1 MGGISRSLHR
11 CNKGE
16 SSVNDIQIFDNKEFG
31 QIRTIEIDGE
41 PWFVGNDVAKSL
53 GYTNP
58 RDAILNHVFDDDKGV
73 EKLDTLGGAQNMTVI
88 NESGM
93 YSLIFNSRLES
104 AKKFKHWVTSEVIPS
119 IRKTG
124 GYNLPQTYPEAL
136 RALADQAE
144 KAEKLLIQNN
154 ELQLANQEMKPKA
167 EFFDAVAGSKK
178 AMSMEEVA
186 KILSYP
192 GIGRNKLFEILR
204 NQNILQSDN
213 IPYQKY
219 IDSGYFRVIE
229 QKYNVGDEVRI
240 NIKTLVFQK
249 GVDFIR
255 KTLDKVT
262 AA

>member
-1 MGGISRSLHR
+1 M
-11 CNKGE
+11 
-16 SSVNDIQIFDNKEFG
+16 NDIQIFDNKEFG

>member
-1 MGGISRSLHR
+1 M
-11 CNKGE
+11 
-16 SSVNDIQIFDNKEFG
+16 NDIQIFKNDQFG
-31 QIRTIEIDGE
+31 NVRSIEIDGK
-41 PWFVGNDVAKSL
+41 PFFAAADVATAL
-53 GYTNP
+53 GYSNT
-58 RDAILNHVFDDDKGV
+58 RDAVSRHCKGV
-73 EKLDTLGGAQNMTVI
+73 VKCDIPTSSGIQNMSVI
-88 NESGM
+88 PEGDI
-93 YSLIFNSRLES
+93 YRLIIRSNLPS
-104 AKKFKHWVTSEVIPS
+104 AEEFERWIFDEVIPS

-124 GYNLPQTYPEAL
+124 GYNLPQTYADAL

-144 KAEKLLIQNN
+144 QAEKLRLENS
-154 ELQLANQEMKPKA
+154 ELQQANIEMKPKA
-167 EFFDAVAGSKK
+167 DFFDAVAGSKK

-186 KILSYP
+186 KVLSYP

-204 NQNILQSDN
+204 NQNILQRDN

-255 KTLDKVT
+255 KTLDKVV
-262 AA
+262 APEQ

>member
-1 MGGISRSLHR
+1 M
-11 CNKGE
+11 
-16 SSVNDIQIFDNKEFG
+16 NDIQIFNNSEFG
-31 QIRTIEIDGE
+31 DIRSIEIDGK
-41 PWFVGNDVAKSL
+41 PYFVANDVAKAL
-53 GYTNP
+53 GYVETAKAIRTHCKGVSEMDIPTNGGIQEMKIIP
-58 RDAILNHVFDDDKGV
+58 EGDINRLIIRSSLPSAEKFEHWVFD
-73 EKLDTLGGAQNMTVI
+73 
-88 NESGM
+88 
-93 YSLIFNSRLES
+93 
-104 AKKFKHWVTSEVIPS
+104 EVIPN

-144 KAEKLLIQNN
+144 RTEKLLIQNN
-154 ELQLANQEMKPKA
+154 ELQLANREMKPKA

-186 KILSYP
+186 KVLSYP
-192 GIGRNKLFEILR
+192 GVGRNKLFEILR
-204 NQNILQSDN
+204 NQNILQKDN

-229 QKYNVGDEVRI
+229 QKYEVGDEVGI
-240 NIKTLVFQK
+240 NIKTLGFQK

>member
-1 MGGISRSLHR
+1 M
-11 CNKGE
+11 
-16 SSVNDIQIFDNKEFG
+16 NDIQIFNNSEFG

-178 AMSMEEVA
+178 AISMEEVA

>member
-1 MGGISRSLHR
+1 M
-11 CNKGE
+11 
-16 SSVNDIQIFDNKEFG
+16 NDIQIFNNETFG
-31 QIRTIEIDGE
+31 EIRTLSINGE
-41 PWFVGNDVAKSL
+41 PWFVAQDIAGAL
-53 GYTNP
+53 GYGNS
-58 RDAILNHVFDDDKGV
+58 RDAVFKHVDADDKGV
-73 EKLDTLGGAQNMTVI
+73 AKCDTLGGAQDMTVI

-93 YSLIFNSRLES
+93 YSLILGSKLTN
-104 AKKFKHWVTSEVIPS
+104 AKKFKHWVTSEVLPS

-154 ELQLANQEMKPKA
+154 ELQLVNQEMKPKA

-192 GIGRNKLFEILR
+192 GIGRNKLFEISR

>member
-1 MGGISRSLHR
+1 M
-11 CNKGE
+11 
-16 SSVNDIQIFDNKEFG
+16 NDIQIFNNSEFG
-31 QIRTIEIDGE
+31 DIRSIEIDGK
-41 PWFVGNDVAKSL
+41 PYFVANDVAKAL
-53 GYTNP
+53 GYVETAKAIRTHCKGVSEMDIPTNGGIQVMKIIP
-58 RDAILNHVFDDDKGV
+58 EGDIYRLIIRSSLPSAEKFEHWVFD
-73 EKLDTLGGAQNMTVI
+73 
-88 NESGM
+88 
-93 YSLIFNSRLES
+93 
-104 AKKFKHWVTSEVIPS
+104 EVIPN

-144 KAEKLLIQNN
+144 KTEKLLIQNN
-154 ELQLANQEMKPKA
+154 ELQLANREMKPKA

-186 KILSYP
+186 KVLSYP
-192 GIGRNKLFEILR
+192 GVGRNKLFEILR
-204 NQNILQSDN
+204 NQNILQKDN

>member
-1 MGGISRSLHR
+1 M
-11 CNKGE
+11 
-16 SSVNDIQIFDNKEFG
+16 NDIQIFNNETFG
-31 QIRTIEIDGE
+31 EIRTLSINVE
-41 PWFVGNDVAKSL
+41 PWFVAQDIAGAL
-53 GYTNP
+53 GYGNS
-58 RDAILNHVFDDDKGV
+58 RDAVFKHVDADDKGV
-73 EKLDTLGGAQNMTVI
+73 AKCDTLGGAQDMTVI

-93 YSLIFNSRLES
+93 YSLILGSKLTN
-104 AKKFKHWVTSEVIPS
+104 AKKFKHWVTSEVLPS

-192 GIGRNKLFEILR
+192 RIGRNKLFEILR

>member
-1 MGGISRSLHR
+1 
-11 CNKGE
+11 
-16 SSVNDIQIFDNKEFG
+16 
-31 QIRTIEIDGE
+31 
-41 PWFVGNDVAKSL
+41 
-53 GYTNP
+53 
-58 RDAILNHVFDDDKGV
+58 
-73 EKLDTLGGAQNMTVI
+73 MTVI

>member
-1 MGGISRSLHR
+1 M
-11 CNKGE
+11 
-16 SSVNDIQIFDNKEFG
+16 NDIQIFNNSEFG
-31 QIRTIEIDGE
+31 DIRSIEIDGK
-41 PWFVGNDVAKSL
+41 PYFVANDVAKAL
-53 GYTNP
+53 GYVETAKAIRTHCKGVSEMDIPTNGGIQVMKIIP
-58 RDAILNHVFDDDKGV
+58 EGDIYRLIIRSSLPSAEKFEHWVFD
-73 EKLDTLGGAQNMTVI
+73 
-88 NESGM
+88 
-93 YSLIFNSRLES
+93 
-104 AKKFKHWVTSEVIPS
+104 EVIPN

-154 ELQLANQEMKPKA
+154 ELQLANREMKPKA

-186 KILSYP
+186 KVLSYP
-192 GIGRNKLFEILR
+192 GVGRNKLFEILR
-204 NQNILQSDN
+204 NQNILQKDN

-249 GVDFIR
+249 GIDFIR